1 MHEHEHAHD
10 CEPKADGHA
19 MSKRKMAA
27 AVALTT
33 LFVIGEAV
41 AGYFTHSLALLS
53 DAGHNLAD
61 ALALGLSWYALSI
74 ATKPSDSQRTF
85 GYHRVAILAALG
97 NAVSL
102 VVIALI
108 IFWKAAQRLGAPH
121 EVHSGPMIVMALVAI
136 AVNGIIAMWLHHGA
150 KHDVNVRSAYLHML
164 GDAASA
170 FGVVIAGIVI
180 ALTGRFIADPIASL
194 LIGALILW
202 SSWGILKETIHILL
216 EGSPLGLNMDD
227 LEKTIR
233 AVDGVL
239 NFHDLHVWTVGPG
252 VIACSCHIVVAAQ
265 SIQSGQKIMRAVA
278 EELEHDFNI
287 NHATIQVEVEAC
299 EADEMYCHLH
309 PTHTDAGH
317 HHHH

>member
-1 MHEHEHAHD
+1 MHTHDHD
-10 CEPKADGHA
+10 CDHQADGHA
-19 MSKRKMAA
+19 ASQNKMAA
-27 AVALTT
+27 AVVLTF
-33 LFVIGEAV
+33 LFVIGEAM

-61 ALALGLSWYALSI
+61 ALALGFSWYALWI
-74 ATKPSDSQRTF
+74 AAKPSDSKRTF

-108 IFWKAAQRLGAPH
+108 IFWEAAQRLGAPH
-121 EVHSGPMIVMALVAI
+121 EVHSGPMIITALVAI
-136 AVNGIIAMWLHHGA
+136 AVNGIIAVWLHHGA

-170 FGVVIAGIVI
+170 VGVVVAGIVI

-194 LIGALILW
+194 LIGVLILW

-216 EGSPLGLNMDD
+216 EGSPPGLKMDE

-239 NFHDLHVWTVGPG
+239 QVHDLHVWVVGPG
-252 VIACSCHIVVAAQ
+252 VIACSCHIVVTEQ
-265 SIQSGQKIMRAVA
+265 GIQSGQKIQRAVA
-278 EELEHDFNI
+278 EKLEHDFDI
-287 NHATIQVEVEAC
+287 NHATIQIEAKSC

-309 PTHTDAGH
+309 PSHTSAGH